1 MPTSGSADRCSTA
14 QDLVDDAGFGFTIV
28 GAFDYLTR
36 TVASVADE
44 LRARV
49 GDAPVYVSI
58 DIDVLDPAHAPG
70 TGTPEAGGMTSRELL
85 ATLRGLAGI
94 NVVGADVVEVAP
106 AYDHAEIT
114 AIAAANVVYELLG
127 DVRAAMTTLRALASK
142 VRARE
147 IGAHEL
153 VARSFRRIETF
164 DADLGAVVAL
174 RSEALAEARLFD
186 EQLAAGGQG
195 GPLAGLPLLVKD
207 MTDVAGLRTTFGSRV
222 FATAPAAT
230 TDAVVVARLRAA
242 GAIVVGKTNLPEFA
256 AEGFTSNDLFGTTRN
271 PWNPER
277 TCGGSSGGSAV
288 ALAAGMA
295 AIATATDGGG
305 SIRIPA
311 AYCGLVGLK
320 PTNGVIGRDPIPDW
334 IDLSTDG
341 PFSTQADDLEVL
353 LDVLRGPTPGDPS
366 TQEARPSERDPS
378 IGRVF
383 SIERF
388 TDFGPLPTE
397 AAEPFAAASARFA
410 EVFDR
415 VDRTGDAGTA
425 VRRSAY
431 GRRLVQHLR
440 RRARPPVR
448 PCVVRRAPGRA
459 HALDPVLLRGWLRLP
474 DGGVSGR
481 APPSLRVRPG
491 ARRSARRRRGVGVAR
506 HGDGR
511 VPRGGRE
518 EGTGADPYVCAAQN
532 ITGHPALSVP
542 AGFYPSG
549 VPFGL
554 QVTAPRFRDDLL
566 LDVAK
571 RWEQAQPW
579 PLTAP
584 GYEPFA

>member
-1 MPTSGSADRCSTA
+1 M
-14 QDLVDDAGFGFTIV
+14 
-28 GAFDYLTR
+28 
-36 TVASVADE
+36 
-44 LRARV
+44 
-49 GDAPVYVSI
+49 
-58 DIDVLDPAHAPG
+58 
-70 TGTPEAGGMTSRELL
+70 
-85 ATLRGLAGI
+85 
-94 NVVGADVVEVAP
+94 
-106 AYDHAEIT
+106 
-114 AIAAANVVYELLG
+114 
-127 DVRAAMTTLRALASK
+127 
-142 VRARE
+142 
-147 IGAHEL
+147 
-153 VARSFRRIETF
+153 
-164 DADLGAVVAL
+164 
-174 RSEALAEARLFD
+174 RL
-186 EQLAAGGQG
+186 
-195 GPLAGLPLLVKD
+195 
-207 MTDVAGLRTTFGSRV
+207 
-222 FATAPAAT
+222 
-230 TDAVVVARLRAA
+230 VVARLRAA

-288 ALAAGMA
+288 ALATGMA

-388 TDFGPLPTE
+388 TDFGPLPAE

-415 VDRTGDAGTA
+415 VIEPVTPEQLFGDRRMDDDWFNICGVEHA
-425 VRRSAY
+425 
-431 GRRLVQHLR
+431 HLF
-440 RRARPPVR
+440 
-448 PCVVRRAPGRA
+448 GRA
-459 HALDPVLLRGWLRLP
+459 WFDEHLDELTPSIRYFFE
-474 DGGVSGR
+474 GGF
-481 APPSLRVRPG
+481 ACPMEEYQ
-491 ARRSARRRRGVGVAR
+491 AARRRRFEYVRALDDLLGDDGVLVSPVMATDACPAEGA
-506 HGDGR
+506 
-511 VPRGGRE
+511 E

-554 QVTAPRFRDDLL
+554 QVTAPRFRDELL
-566 LDVAK
+566 LDVAR

>member
-1 MPTSGSADRCSTA
+1 
-14 QDLVDDAGFGFTIV
+14 
-28 GAFDYLTR
+28 
-36 TVASVADE
+36 
-44 LRARV
+44 
-49 GDAPVYVSI
+49 
-58 DIDVLDPAHAPG
+58 
-70 TGTPEAGGMTSRELL
+70 
-85 ATLRGLAGI
+85 
-94 NVVGADVVEVAP
+94 
-106 AYDHAEIT
+106 
-114 AIAAANVVYELLG
+114 
-127 DVRAAMTTLRALASK
+127 MTTLRALAAK
-142 VRARE
+142 VQSRE

-153 VARSFRRIETF
+153 AARSFRRIETL

-174 RSEALAEARLFD
+174 RSEALAEARMLD
-186 EQLAAGGQG
+186 EQLAAGAEA

-207 MTDVAGLRTTFGSRV
+207 MTDVAGLRTTFGSPV
-222 FATAPAAT
+222 FASAPAAT

-256 AEGFTSNDLFGTTRN
+256 AEGFTSNDVFGTTRN
-271 PWNPER
+271 PWNLER

-288 ALAAGMA
+288 ALSAGMA

-305 SIRIPA
+305 SVRIPA

-341 PFSTQADDLEVL
+341 PLSTQADDLEVL
-353 LDVLRGPTPGDPS
+353 LGVLRGPTPGDPS
-366 TQEARPSERDPS
+366 TQEARQSDRVPS

-388 TDFGPLPTE
+388 TDFGPLPAE
-397 AAEPFAAASARFA
+397 AAEPFTAASARFA

-415 VDRTGDAGTA
+415 AIEPLTPAQLFGE
-425 VRRSAY
+425 RRIDDDWFTICGVEHAH
-431 GRRLVQHLR
+431 RF
-440 RRARPPVR
+440 
-448 PCVVRRAPGRA
+448 GRA
-459 HALDPVLLRGWLRLP
+459 WFDEHLDELTPAIR
-474 DGGVSGR
+474 DFFEGGF
-481 APPSLRVRPG
+481 ACPMEEYQ
-491 ARRSARRRRGVGVAR
+491 AARRRRFEYVRALDDLL
-506 HGDGR
+506 GDGG
-511 VPRGGRE
+511 VLVSPVMATDACPAEGWQE
-518 EGTGADPYVCAAQN
+518 ETGADPYVCAAQN

-554 QVTAPRFRDDLL
+554 QITAPRFRDDLL
-566 LDVAK
+566 LDVAR

>member
-1 MPTSGSADRCSTA
+1 
-14 QDLVDDAGFGFTIV
+14 
-28 GAFDYLTR
+28 
-36 TVASVADE
+36 
-44 LRARV
+44 
-49 GDAPVYVSI
+49 
-58 DIDVLDPAHAPG
+58 
-70 TGTPEAGGMTSRELL
+70 
-85 ATLRGLAGI
+85 
-94 NVVGADVVEVAP
+94 
-106 AYDHAEIT
+106 
-114 AIAAANVVYELLG
+114 
-127 DVRAAMTTLRALASK
+127 MTTLRALASQ

-153 VARSFRRIETF
+153 VARSFRRIETL
-164 DADLGAVVAL
+164 DENLGAVVAL
-174 RSEALAEARLFD
+174 RSEALSEARLLD
-186 EQLAAGGQG
+186 EQLAAGAEA

-207 MTDVAGLRTTFGSRV
+207 MTDVAGMRTTFGSV
-222 FATAPAAT
+222 TFASAPAAT
-230 TDAVVVARLRAA
+230 TDGVVVARLRAA

-256 AEGFTSNDLFGTTRN
+256 AEGFTSNDVFGTTRN
-271 PWNPER
+271 PWKLER

-305 SIRIPA
+305 SVRIPA

-366 TQEARPSERDPS
+366 TQQVRPPHRDPS

-388 TDFGPLPTE
+388 TDFGPLPAE
-397 AAEPFAAASARFA
+397 AAAPFADASARFA

-415 VDRTGDAGTA
+415 AIEPLTPVQLFGDRRIDDDWFTLCGVEHAHLFGQAWFDEHVD
-425 VRRSAY
+425 
-431 GRRLVQHLR
+431 
-440 RRARPPVR
+440 
-448 PCVVRRAPGRA
+448 
-459 HALDPVLLRGWLRLP
+459 VLTPSIQYLFE
-474 DGGVSGR
+474 GGF
-481 APPSLRVRPG
+481 ACPMEEYQ
-491 ARRSARRRRGVGVAR
+491 AARRRRFEYVRELDELLGDDGVLVSPVMATDACPAEGW
-506 HGDGR
+506 
-511 VPRGGRE
+511 E
-518 EGTGADPYVCAAQN
+518 EETGADPYVCAAQN

-566 LDVAK
+566 LDFA
-571 RWEQAQPW
+571 RLWEQAQPW